1 MPSGSKKRK
10 AAKKKKEQQAA
21 NNPHGNDD
29 VRSQDGRDS
38 DETDVGSPASQ
49 GDHNHQHPFNHG
61 EEERKRAPSPVD
73 SHVTEE
79 KFVEETARDAKS
91 TGKSGLDEVGCGA
104 ARVRVRRV
112 ELDKSSSCSSS
123 SDDESRA
130 SEKTTKEEA
139 YSLGSEETSYG
150 NCAENGSHG
159 DVNHK
164 SAIVMSMKVAENG
177 SHGDVNG
184 NSEVEVTVVENSVLT
199 VTEEVGNSAEI
210 PANKPVS
217 DVVESWS
224 KESEA
229 ELLPTSNGISGVEL
243 EANEA
248 KISTSSSTS
257 PVETSNVAEKTRDA
271 EPHDHSNKQP
281 LVAPTP
287 LTVRRAS
294 LFSCCGLFD
303 IVTGSNR

>member
-29 VRSQDGRDS
+29 MRSQDGRDS

-61 EEERKRAPSPVD
+61 EEERKRAPSPVG

-79 KFVEETARDAKS
+79 KSVEETARDAKS
-91 TGKSGLDEVGCGA
+91 TGKSGLDEVGGA
-104 ARVRVRRV
+104 ARVRVQRV

-130 SEKTTKEEA
+130 SEKKSEEEA

-150 NCAENGSHG
+150 NN
-159 DVNHK
+159 DK
-164 SAIVMSMKVAENG
+164 SVIVMSMKVAENG
-177 SHGDVNG
+177 SHEDVNG
-184 NSEVEVTVVENSVLT
+184 NSEVEVTVVENLVKT

-217 DVVESWS
+217 VVVESWS

-243 EANEA
+243 DENEA
-248 KISTSSSTS
+248 KISTSSST
-257 PVETSNVAEKTRDA
+257 PPAETNNVAEKTRDA
-271 EPHDHSNKQP
+271 EPHDQSNKQP